1 MATGG
6 TTRADQPERP
16 GAEHWVPDDADV
28 ADLRSAAEGCRG
40 CELWAPATQV
50 VFSQGSQHAR
60 MMMVG
65 EQPGDKEDVQGEP
78 FVGPAGALLRRAID
92 EAGIELDDVY
102 LTNSV
107 KHFHFE
113 QRGKRRIHQKPEL
126 GQMVACRPWLD
137 AELRAVEPELIV
149 PLGATAVRVLLGP
162 EVRVTKQRGQL
173 LTQETPL
180 GVRRFVPTVHPSSI
194 LRGPSSTRHESYE
207 AFVAD
212 LRTAGAVLSR

>member
-1 MATGG
+1 MA
-6 TTRADQPERP
+6 RADHPERP
-16 GAEHWVPDDADV
+16 GAQQWVPDDADV
-28 ADLRSAAEGCRG
+28 ATLRGAAESCRG

-50 VFSQGSQHAR
+50 VFSSGSPHAR

-65 EQPGDKEDVQGEP
+65 EQPGDKEDQQGEP

-92 EAGIELDDVY
+92 EAGIALDDVY

-126 GQMVACRPWLD
+126 GQLVACRPWLD
-137 AELRAVEPELIV
+137 AELEAVDPELIV

-162 EVRVTKQRGQL
+162 DVRVTKQRGQL
-173 LTQETPL
+173 LTHETVAGP
-180 GVRRFVPTVHPSSI
+180 RQFVPTVHPSSI
-194 LRGPSSTRHESYE
+194 LRGPSSARHESYA

-212 LRTAGAVLSR
+212 LRTAAAALSR